1 MDMKKLA
8 VTVTLAVATLASSSA
23 AFADEINTDVVT
35 TDKQAQPAQPVQT
48 TPPVTPSAD
57 TSATTVTTSQTTTTS
72 APITTPIDRP
82 SYELKENRRPNRPLL
97 ITGGSI
103 FAGTYLTT
111 VIATAANDS
120 GPDRS
125 LYIPVVGPWLH
136 LADRDGTEGHTGETL
151 LIGASGVLQGAGIAI
166 MIASAIIPEK
176 RSVGTISAGP
186 VKMMIGPGGAAG
198 TF

>member
-1 MDMKKLA
+1 MKKLA
-8 VTVTLAVATLASSSA
+8 VSVTLAAATLASSSA

-35 TDKQAQPAQPVQT
+35 TDKQAQPAPPP
-48 TPPVTPSAD
+48 PPVTGT
-57 TSATTVTTSQTTTTS
+57 TSSVTTSQTTTTS
-72 APITTPIDRP
+72 APITTPIDRA
-82 SYELKENRRPNRPLL
+82 SYTLKENRRPNRPLL

-103 FAGTYLTT
+103 FVGTYATT

-120 GPDRS
+120 KPDQS

-136 LADRDGTEGHTGETL
+136 LADRDGNEGSTGQTL
-151 LIGASGVLQGAGIAI
+151 LIGASGVGQGLGVAI
-166 MIASAIIPEK
+166 MIASMIIPEK

-186 VKMMIGPGGAAG
+186 VKMTIGPGGAAG

>member
-1 MDMKKLA
+1 MKKL
-8 VTVTLAVATLASSSA
+8 VVSVTLAAATLASSSA

-35 TDKQAQPAQPVQT
+35 TDKQAQPAQPS
-48 TPPVTPSAD
+48 PSAPTT
-57 TSATTVTTSQTTTTS
+57 TSATSTTTTTS

-97 ITGGSI
+97 ITGGAI
-103 FAGTYLTT
+103 FAGTYATT
-111 VIATAANDS
+111 AIVQAANN
-120 GPDRS
+120 GPDQN

-136 LADRDGTEGHTGETL
+136 LADREGNEGRTGETIL
-151 LIGASGVLQGAGIAI
+151 VGASGVLQGVGVG
-166 MIASAIIPEK
+166 MMLMSAIIPEK

-186 VKMMIGPGGAAG
+186 VKMMVGPGGAAG